1 MDCKIEVKCRK
12 CGQVSYIL
20 SKGGRD
26 EVITFVCPNCG
37 KHELLVAYDL
47 NVGHTDDKQ
56 KYVFVKAIEENY
68 VKECQRCGC
77 DIPWCEMLEALD
89 NGGFCGYLP
98 AYDGED

>member
-37 KHELLVAYDL
+37 KHELLVAYGL

-56 KYVFVKAIEENY
+56 K
-68 VKECQRCGC
+68 
-77 DIPWCEMLEALD
+77 
-89 NGGFCGYLP
+89 
-98 AYDGED
+98 